1 MCIYIKIA
9 FYKSGELD
17 TKTRKFTYK
26 EQKEYEQI
34 DSVIEILEEEIA
46 HLEQEMVKCATNFVR
61 LQEITKEKEQK
72 EEELM
77 FQMERWEYLN
87 ELAERI
93 ANQ

>member
-1 MCIYIKIA
+1 MTGPK
-9 FYKSGELD
+9 L
-17 TKTRKFTYK
+17 KFTFK

-34 DSVIEILEEEIA
+34 DSVIEALEEKIQT
-46 HLEQEMVKCATNFVR
+46 LEADMITNATHFAK
-61 LQEITKEKEQK
+61 LQELTEEKEKV

-93 ANQ
+93 KNQ